1 VQCRKCWFNKELCRD
16 CLITQQINVDSVN
29 EKEEKLNERKKVNK
43 QKYNTSP
50 YLQVKTYADVLM
62 SNAAKTTPDQIV
74 LMPDTTFSN
83 NDSID
88 SRSPLTSSLNS
99 TPYLQALVLKQQQRS
114 RLKIHLYRVCLIHH
128 QTLPT
133 KKKQIQ
139 LTATVSIIQLSQVTL
154 LPSQK

>member
-1 VQCRKCWFNKELCRD
+1 M
-16 CLITQQINVDSVN
+16 N
-29 EKEEKLNERKKVNK
+29 EKEVKLNERKKVNK

-99 TPYLQALVLKQQQRS
+99 TPYLQALVLGTTKNPVENTPLSSMFDTPSNFAYKEEANSQQ
-114 RLKIHLYRVCLIHH
+114 
-128 QTLPT
+128 
-133 KKKQIQ
+133 
-139 LTATVSIIQLSQVTL
+139 
-154 LPSQK
+154 